1 MVKVAKKN
9 QVKKNTYTT
18 VVVNNTNYDLEL
30 HEETICESKKL
41 QVLKSKSQVKEGNI
55 NDEQTRESH
64 FCEVKIMDNTDE
76 TYKVSVKKHQPMR
89 QISIPR
95 HELIN
100 NQQIIIHY
108 DEKQRSLK
116 CDRIHRGDKS
126 FNKNPDI
133 QDTTN
138 SKRPCEEEQKPND
151 PNGEHPAKRAAKD
164 VIRSPRKTQR
174 QLFPDPENSQLMILH
189 SERGFQECIE
199 PNSPKNVTPREDQKT
214 KKRKISTDTFD
225 LHGTTD
231 SEGACEKECK
241 PNDPDGEHPTKRT
254 KAIQYNDDVK
264 QSPYET

>member
-100 NQQIIIHY
+100 NQQITIHY
-108 DEKQRSLK
+108 DEKQRYVDVVIWIKEIWICIAYNLLLTLQLSLN
-116 CDRIHRGDKS
+116 I
-126 FNKNPDI
+126 FNAHMGFTCAHVAKIINM
-133 QDTTN
+133 N
-138 SKRPCEEEQKPND
+138 CLEMVYKVVRCESD
-151 PNGEHPAKRAAKD
+151 AK
-164 VIRSPRKTQR
+164 
-174 QLFPDPENSQLMILH
+174 
-189 SERGFQECIE
+189 
-199 PNSPKNVTPREDQKT
+199 
-214 KKRKISTDTFD
+214 
-225 LHGTTD
+225 
-231 SEGACEKECK
+231 
-241 PNDPDGEHPTKRT
+241 
-254 KAIQYNDDVK
+254 
-264 QSPYET
+264 

>member
-1 MVKVAKKN
+1 MTKEAKKN

-18 VVVNNTNYDLEL
+18 VVVNNTIYDLEL

-41 QVLKSKSQVKEGNI
+41 QVLKSKSQVSEGNI
-55 NDEQTRESH
+55 NDEPTRESN

-76 TYKVSVKKHQPMR
+76 TYKVFVRKHQPMR
-89 QISIPR
+89 QLSIPR

-108 DEKQRSLK
+108 DKKQRSLK
-116 CDRIHRGDKS
+116 CDRICRGDQS
-126 FNKNPDI
+126 FNKNLDI
-133 QDTTN
+133 HGTTD
-138 SKRPCEEEQKPND
+138 SKRPCGKEQTAND

-174 QLFPDPENSQLMILH
+174 QLFPDPENSQDMILH
-189 SERGFQECIE
+189 SEPGCQECIE
-199 PNSPKNVTPREDQKT
+199 SPREDQKT
-214 KKRKISTDTFD
+214 RKRKNSSNTFD

-231 SEGACEKECK
+231 SKGACETECK

-254 KAIQYNDDVK
+254 KANHCNHDVE
-264 QSPYET
+264 QSPYKT